1 MNKQINTV
9 KIVDLKERPQNKI
22 RFGGL
27 VVCKIDSAKKFQNYQ
42 FAGIDEASILKGKI
56 TFVSFIAKL
65 LTNKK

>member
-42 FAGIDEASILKGKI
+42 IAEIDEASILKGKI
-56 TFVSFIAKL
+56 AFVSFIAKL